1 MSNNDHNNQSN
12 RSSGKTMRQRSQSES
27 GDSDNPSSNKKRKVP
42 DWLKTVMMGCWV
54 IVILFLFMFL
64 TGMWELKIESGKVA
78 KDIWD
83 STIPTAILC
92 IGIFGAIL
100 QVMIFSYYED
110 R

>member
-12 RSSGKTMRQRSQSES
+12 RSGKTMRQRSQSES
-27 GDSDNPSSNKKRKVP
+27 GDSDNSSNKKRKVP

-54 IVILFLFMFL
+54 IVVLFLFMFL
-64 TGMWELKIESGKVA
+64 TGWWELRIEHGKVA

-83 STIPTAILC
+83 STIPTAVLC
-92 IGIFGAIL
+92 IGVFGAIL